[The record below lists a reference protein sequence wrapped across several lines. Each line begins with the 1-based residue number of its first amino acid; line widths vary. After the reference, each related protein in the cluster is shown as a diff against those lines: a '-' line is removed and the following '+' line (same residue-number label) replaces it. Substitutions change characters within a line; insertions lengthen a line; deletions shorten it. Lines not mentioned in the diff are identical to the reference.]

1 MKQVTYTHLDGNVT
15 IFTANTAVEHY
26 VEHWWDATANIR
38 TSTTLIN
45 YICDWGLST
54 WAKER
59 LTSDEFV
66 TFNEKTAQWEQLA
79 NSGQIVHDTT
89 DFREYWAKFLQDPN
103 VKAEE

>member
-15 IFTANTAVEHY
+15 IFTANTAIETIKS
-26 VEHWWDATANIR
+26 HWDFDANVRVDTPF
-38 TSTTLIN
+38 TY